1 MEVILR
7 ELSSKFSSITKKHL
21 VGIDSSVEELITSYL
36 DFGGKVFMTGICG
49 MGGLGKT
56 TLARVIYEKFSN
68 DFEGSSFIADVREV
82 SEKQSLLPLQKQ
94 LLAQTLGER
103 NIDIWDVYDGVDMI
117 KKRLHW
123 KRVLVVLDDVN
134 QLDQLEKLV
143 GECGWFGEGSWII
156 ITTRDE
162 HLLLQHEVHKI
173 YKPNTLNVH
182 DALKLFCLK
191 AFKNEQPGEGY
202 VQLSENVISYAKG
215 LPLALVTLGSFLFR
229 RTMDEWQS
237 ALDNLKKNPNNEIF
251 DILKL
256 SYDGLEKMWKDIFLD
271 IACFLRGKTKDQV
284 IEILENRG
292 FDARIG
298 ISVLLNK
305 SLLILENKTLW
316 MHDLVQEM
324 GREIVRRES
333 CEEPGKRSRLWLC
346 KDLLHI
352 MMKDT
357 VRAMAKLKIYFNK
370 RV

>member
-1 MEVILR
+1 
-7 ELSSKFSSITKKHL
+7 
-21 VGIDSSVEELITSYL
+21 
-36 DFGGKVFMTGICG
+36 

-68 DFEGSSFIADVREV
+68 DFEGSSFIANVREV

-143 GECGWFGEGSWII
+143 GEYGWFGEGSWII
-156 ITTRDE
+156 ITTRDD

-202 VQLSENVISYAKG
+202 VQLSEKVISYAKG
-215 LPLALVTLGSFLFR
+215 LMLALATEAIQAIGLASF
-229 RTMDEWQS
+229 DVDPEEAQS
-237 ALDNLKKNPNNEIF
+237 FEEYSEAFSKMFNL
-251 DILKL
+251 
-256 SYDGLEKMWKDIFLD
+256 
-271 IACFLRGKTKDQV
+271 R
-284 IEILENRG
+284 
-292 FDARIG
+292 
-298 ISVLLNK
+298 LLM
-305 SLLILENKTLW
+305 I
-316 MHDLVQEM
+316 D
-324 GREIVRRES
+324 
-333 CEEPGKRSRLWLC
+333 
-346 KDLLHI
+346 DLHI
-352 MMKDT
+352 PNGLNHVSNSLRHLIWNGYFSKCLPSSFQPKEL
-357 VRAMAKLKIYFNK
+357 VKLELHSSNIEYLWKGVK
-370 RV
+370 V

>member
-1 MEVILR
+1 MI
-7 ELSSKFSSITKKHL
+7 
-21 VGIDSSVEELITSYL
+21 
-36 DFGGKVFMTGICG
+36 GICG

-68 DFEGSSFIADVREV
+68 DFEGSSFIANVREV

-94 LLAQTLGER
+94 LLVQTLGER

-117 KKRLHW
+117 KKRLYR

-162 HLLLQHEVHKI
+162 HLLLQHEVHKK

-215 LPLALVTLGSFLFR
+215 LLLALVTLGSFLFG

-237 ALDNLKKNPNNEIF
+237 ALDNLKKNPKSEIF

-284 IEILENRG
+284 I
-292 FDARIG
+292 
-298 ISVLLNK
+298 
-305 SLLILENKTLW
+305 
-316 MHDLVQEM
+316 
-324 GREIVRRES
+324 
-333 CEEPGKRSRLWLC
+333 
-346 KDLLHI
+346 
-352 MMKDT
+352 
-357 VRAMAKLKIYFNK
+357 
-370 RV
+370 